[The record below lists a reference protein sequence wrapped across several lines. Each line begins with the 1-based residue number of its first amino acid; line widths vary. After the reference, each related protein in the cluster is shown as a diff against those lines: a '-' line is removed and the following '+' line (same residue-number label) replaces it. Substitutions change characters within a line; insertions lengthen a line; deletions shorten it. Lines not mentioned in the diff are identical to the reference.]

1 MVISDLV
8 TSREIAANSI
18 STDSWCS
25 CIDGTLTKE
34 RFIDSIKKAGFTKY
48 CLYKRFE
55 RIQRYSYWRYRW
67 TRYFV
72 FWLLYL
78 DHQ

>member
-8 TSREIAANSI
+8 ASREIAANSN
-18 STDSWCS
+18 STYSCCS

-34 RFIDSIKKAGFTKY
+34 RFIDSIKKADLPNVVYTKGLKGFSG
-48 CLYKRFE
+48 
-55 RIQRYSYWRYRW
+55 IVG

-72 FWLLYL
+72 F
-78 DHQ
+78 